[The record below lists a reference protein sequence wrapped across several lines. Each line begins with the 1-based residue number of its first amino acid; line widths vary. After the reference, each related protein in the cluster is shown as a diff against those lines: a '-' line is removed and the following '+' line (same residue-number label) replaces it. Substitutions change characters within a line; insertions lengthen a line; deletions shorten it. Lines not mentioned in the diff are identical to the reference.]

1 MDGRPERARAKGE
14 WKMARRKKVNEFPFV
29 PIVAGT
35 TFIALGAADN
45 DAVTTV
51 IMPGDGAISRS
62 IVAGMANGTGTALV
76 TMAWYTAAARAG
88 TLLTSPH
95 LSPAGTVYDQDA
107 SVGIVYTADGLT
119 PFIAVPEG
127 ARLFLNCDFD
137 GGTATG
143 SPTFALAIWLV
154 L

>member
-1 MDGRPERARAKGE
+1 
-14 WKMARRKKVNEFPFV
+14 MARRKKVNEFPFV

-35 TFIALGAADN
+35 TFISLGAADGDQLN
-45 DAVTTV
+45 TF
-51 IMPGDGAISRS
+51 IMPSDGSMSRS
-62 IVAGMANGTGTALV
+62 LIAGIANGTGTALV
-76 TMAWYTAAARAG
+76 TIAWYTAAARAG

-95 LSPAGTVYDQDA
+95 VNSSGGVYDQDA
-107 SVGIVYTADGLT
+107 AAGIVYTADGLF
-119 PFIAVPEG
+119 PFTQVPEG

-143 SPTFALAIWLV
+143 SPTFALAFWLV